1 MKEKEEKGHELE
13 NNVYFWQKLDT
24 LILSGKLECV
34 RKAGD
39 ASVDCPQLT
48 YPVDFM
54 VLKDAISAKDTPL
67 YCFLGS
73 EKTLSASAILVQADI
88 LSREVLTKVLV
99 GCTQEECTL
108 ILKFINA
115 MEFQKAILVRRGS
128 QTPSWARGD

>member
-1 MKEKEEKGHELE
+1 MTKKPEKGQELE

-24 LILSGKLECV
+24 LLLSGKLECI

-39 ASVDCPQLT
+39 PSVDCPQLA

-54 VLKDAISAKDTPL
+54 ALKDVISAKDVPL
-67 YCFLGS
+67 YCFVGS

-115 MEFQKAILVRRGS
+115 MEFQKAILIRRGV
-128 QTPSWARGD
+128 QTPSWARGE

>member
-1 MKEKEEKGHELE
+1 MKEKEERANELE
-13 NNVYFWQKLDT
+13 NNAYFWQKLDT
-24 LILSGKLECV
+24 LILSGKLECI

-54 VLKDAISAKDTPL
+54 VLKDVISAKDTPL

-73 EKTLSASAILVQADI
+73 KKTLSASAILVQADI

-99 GCTQEECTL
+99 GCTPEECNL

>member
-1 MKEKEEKGHELE
+1 MKEKERINELE

-24 LILSGKLECV
+24 LLLSGKLERI

-39 ASVDCPQLT
+39 SSIDCPQLS

-73 EKTLSASAILVQADI
+73 EKTLNATAILVQADI
-88 LSREVLTKVLV
+88 LSREVLTKVLI
-99 GCTQEECTL
+99 GCTEEECTL

-115 MEFQKAILVRRGS
+115 MEFQKAILIHRGS